1 MPCMS
6 SKQSEPEP
14 ANGWHAMPCPAN
26 GSSVPRPERRRA
38 AHDLC
43 RKWPRRERL
52 GSAQVILVIHDPM
65 HRTAGQVGCNLTHPL
80 SVASV
85 ASPGKW
91 PLVSVGSLARHF
103 AE

>member
-14 ANGWHAMPCPAN
+14 ANGWHAETRETAS
-26 GSSVPRPERRRA
+26 GARP
-38 AHDLC
+38 C

-52 GSAQVILVIHDPM
+52 GSAQVILVIHDSM
-65 HRTAGQVGCNLTHPL
+65 HRTAVQVGCNLTHPL
-80 SVASV
+80 SAASV
-85 ASPGKW
+85 ASSGKW
-91 PLVSVGSLARHF
+91 PSLLRQCRIARHF